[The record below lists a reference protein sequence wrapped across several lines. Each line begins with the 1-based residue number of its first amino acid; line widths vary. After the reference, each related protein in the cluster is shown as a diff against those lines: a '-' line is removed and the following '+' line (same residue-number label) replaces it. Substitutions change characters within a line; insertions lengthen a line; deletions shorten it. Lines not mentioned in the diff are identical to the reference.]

1 MTPRA
6 LYHRLIVQ
14 GFDLALTLDGRLAVE
29 PASKLSAE
37 LLAELKRH
45 KTALLGI
52 LQLEDERLKSKKG
65 RGRAARR
72 PAG

>member
-29 PASKLSAE
+29 PASKLSDE
-37 LLAELKRH
+37 LRAAIRKH
-45 KTALLGI
+45 KTALMGI

-65 RGRAARR
+65 RGLVARR